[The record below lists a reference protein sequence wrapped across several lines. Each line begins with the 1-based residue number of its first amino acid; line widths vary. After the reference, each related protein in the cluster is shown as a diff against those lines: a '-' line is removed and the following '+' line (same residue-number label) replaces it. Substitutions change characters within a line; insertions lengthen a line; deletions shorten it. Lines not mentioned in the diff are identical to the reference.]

1 MLNKLGLGSLT
12 VYLSGRNLYT
22 FTDWV
27 GWDPEYN
34 YSFRG
39 SGDWTNNYPNTR
51 SVVLGANVTLR

>member
-1 MLNKLGLGSLT
+1 LINKIGLGSLT

-34 YSFRG
+34 YVFRG
-39 SGDWTNNYPNTR
+39 SDGFENSYPNNR
-51 SVVLGANVTLR
+51 SFVLGANITLR